1 MKNNFKIVIVALF
14 AASFSFSSCEKDVN
28 EFETINNES
37 VFTEGLEKN
46 PIVIDGKK
54 MEWNL
59 SLSSRKLTKGLILDE
74 RYYYTQATELLQLEY
89 GAGYKLIETLRFTYN
104 KKNYEYKLL
113 RIDRKSEPGKY
124 FYVMID
130 NLDVKLDTACWAY
143 GNNETNVKKYGR
155 LYTWFAAN
163 ALANK
168 ISIKMPVY
176 KANKPTETLLNDT
189 SIKLPVKARLLSYKD
204 VCDIIECNTIGH
216 LPENGYTINKHREDQ
231 MDDNIPKH
239 GMFDLPLYY
248 YDVFLG
254 GLEGP
259 SNDDNDIDY
268 SRGERILGGYRDA
281 DIPPYSSGNGDYA
294 RLNRQGFIWTREKP
308 DNSLPDTKVSHF
320 PLIIEQLDNHNRVY
334 NYSAHINSGAG
345 NKHGYSVRYVFEP
358 MYK

>member
-59 SLSSRKLTKGLILDE
+59 SLSPRKLTKGLILDE
-74 RYYYTQATELLQLEY
+74 ADYYSSLAENLRIAY
-89 GAGYKLIETLRFTYN
+89 GDDYKLIDTLRFTYN
-104 KKNYEYKLL
+104 NKKYEYKLL

-130 NLDVKLDTACWAY
+130 NLDVKMDTSCWAY
-143 GNNETNVKKYGR
+143 DNNETNVKKYGR
-155 LYTWFAAN
+155 LYTWLAAN

-168 ISIKMPVY
+168 ISMKMPVY
-176 KANKPTETLLNDT
+176 KANKPTEKYIST
-189 SIKLPVKARLLSYKD
+189 KLPVKAKLLSRRD
-204 VCDIIECNTIGH
+204 VCDIIECNAIGH
-216 LPENGYTINKHREDQ
+216 LPENGYTINKHNEDQ
-231 MDDNIPKH
+231 MNSDGSGFLGLFPR
-239 GMFDLPLYY
+239 YY

-254 GLEGP
+254 GLDGP

-281 DIPPYSSGNGDYA
+281 DIPPYSSVNGDYA
-294 RLNRQGFIWTREKP
+294 RLNRQGYIWTREKP
-308 DNSLPDTKVSHF
+308 ANSLPDTKVSHF
-320 PLIIEQLDNHNRVY
+320 PLRIEQLDNHNRVY
-334 NYSAHINSGAG
+334 NYSAFINSGAG

-358 MYK
+358 LYK